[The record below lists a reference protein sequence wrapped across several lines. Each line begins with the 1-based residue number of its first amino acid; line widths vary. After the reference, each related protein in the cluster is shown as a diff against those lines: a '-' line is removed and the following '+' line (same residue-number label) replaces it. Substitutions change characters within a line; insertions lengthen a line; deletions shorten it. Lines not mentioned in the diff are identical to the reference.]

1 LRAGG
6 LRLAVGVL
14 LEATAKRRV
23 VPLHR
28 AKGARL
34 PALLCFAALLFPL
47 ASPARALTVF
57 AEGRVAAAQAD
68 PAVAQRSALALAL
81 ARAVEAA
88 LERHVA
94 SVELRSRAA
103 DVRGTFLA
111 RPSPYIQR
119 YSITSEGIEAD
130 ELVVR
135 VEAEVA
141 AERVL
146 AELRAKGFRV
156 HQLGAR
162 PRLLVAPVGGPG
174 ATAVAE
180 GLRRV
185 LDVQGYVVRALP
197 ETPSDEAAGEA
208 QAASWA
214 RNLGCH
220 VALVVTAGTEDELR
234 SAPPATPRDAPGLE
248 AVGPARSG
256 IRAQGWLVDSR
267 REVVLGRGEAAARA
281 EAPDAVA
288 ATARAA
294 RRAGER
300 LGALLLNQL
309 EQSGWN
315 VGDERQVFD
324 LAVEGLPG
332 AALVEAIGRAL
343 PAVTEVRSAALK
355 EVGYRSAVW
364 RVDAVDAGLGPE
376 ALLGALRLPRGWLAW
391 LATSDQPDGS
401 ARTVRAQWRER

>member
-1 LRAGG
+1 M
-6 LRLAVGVL
+6 
-14 LEATAKRRV
+14 
-23 VPLHR
+23 
-28 AKGARL
+28 
-34 PALLCFAALLFPL
+34 
-47 ASPARALTVF
+47 
-57 AEGRVAAAQAD
+57 
-68 PAVAQRSALALAL
+68 AQRSALAVAL

-94 SVELRSRAA
+94 SAELRARAA

-197 ETPSDEAAGEA
+197 ETPSAEAAGEA

-234 SAPPATPRDAPGLE
+234 SAPPRDAPGLE
-248 AVGPARSG
+248 AVGPARSE

-267 REVVLGRGEAAARA
+267 REALLGRSEAAARA

-315 VGDERQVFD
+315 LGDERQVLD
-324 LAVEGLPG
+324 LAVEGIPG

-343 PAVTEVRSAALK
+343 PAVTEVRSVALK

-364 RVDAVDAGLGPE
+364 RVEAVDGGLGPE
-376 ALLGALRLPRGWLAW
+376 ALLGALRLPRGRLAW
-391 LATSDQPDGS
+391 LATADHPDGS
-401 ARTVRAQWRER
+401 VRTVRAEWRER